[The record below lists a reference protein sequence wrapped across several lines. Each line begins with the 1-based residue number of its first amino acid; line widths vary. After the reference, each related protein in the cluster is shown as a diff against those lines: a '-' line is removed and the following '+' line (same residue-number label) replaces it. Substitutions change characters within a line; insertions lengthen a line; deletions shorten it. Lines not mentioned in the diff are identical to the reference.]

1 MDTQET
7 AGKLGN
13 VMKGAD
19 LTKYVKGAAKTVNGN
34 KTHDTGD
41 RTAERL
47 RGMPIDAVYI
57 EAAQVTGTPEGEL
70 RARYQ
75 SLNLGMQRMNL
86 GNRIRAALRA
96 KDAPPKPP
104 KAEKAPK
111 PAKVVAGVPK
121 AAKADTKKAEKPL
134 KTAAPK
140 APTKPGKK

>member
-1 MDTQET
+1 MEQTN
-7 AGKLGN
+7 AVSKIGN

-47 RGMPIDAVYI
+47 RGMPIDAVYV

-111 PAKVVAGVPK
+111 AEKVAAPK
-121 AAKADTKKAEKPL
+121 AAKVEAKKADKPL